1 MNLTILNSFSG
12 VFDRIDNLHI
22 AGAHTKIA
30 GQCFANF
37 FFGWIG
43 IARQEGMAGHNH
55 SWRAVA
61 ALKSVIFDEGFLYRA
76 QLTVFCQTLDCGY
89 FAAICLDSKVETGFR
104 QLVVQKNRAGA
115 AFTDNAADMSPG
127 ETDILPQEMRQEQA
141 GFDIFFEKS
150 PINGNANRL
159 FHNQVK

>member
-1 MNLTILNSFSG
+1 MKQTIRVTINGRLFEEDVEPRLLLS
-12 VFDRIDNLHI
+12 H
-22 AGAHTKIA
+22 
-30 GQCFANF
+30 
-37 FFGWIG
+37 
-43 IARQEGMAGHNH
+43 
-55 SWRAVA
+55 
-61 ALKSVIFDEGFLYRA
+61 FLYRA
-76 QLTVFCQTLDCGY
+76 ELTVFCQTLDCGY

-115 AFTDNAADMSPG
+115 AFTDNAADVGPG

-150 PINGNANRL
+150 PIDSNANCL